1 MATKVLMVCLGN
13 ICRSP
18 MAEGLLRH
26 KIRALNLDIETD
38 SAGTAGYHIGSKPD
52 HRMIDTAAKF
62 GVDISDLRGRQF
74 QASDL
79 ETFDY
84 VFAMDKENQL
94 NMQALAKNET
104 QRNKVKLFLEQ
115 VNYSDL
121 SEVPDP
127 YYGDQAAFELVFNL
141 LDEATDTFINQITT
155 NIKI

>member
-1 MATKVLMVCLGN
+1 MAVKVLMVCLGN

-26 KIRALNLDIETD
+26 KVRQLNLAVETD
-38 SAGTAGYHIGSKPD
+38 SAGTTGYHIGSKPD
-52 HRMIDTAAKF
+52 QRMIDTAANQ
-62 GVDISDLRGRQF
+62 GVDISDLRARKF

-94 NMQALAKNET
+94 KMQSLAKNET
-104 QRNKVKLFLEQ
+104 QRAKVKLFLEQ
-115 VNYSDL
+115 VNYPEL

-127 YYGDQAAFELVFNL
+127 YYGDQAAFEFVFNL
-141 LDEATDTFINQITT
+141 LDEATDTFINQMTM
-155 NIKI
+155 NIKN

>member
-26 KIRALNLDIETD
+26 KIRALNLDVETD

-115 VNYSDL
+115 VNHQDL

-127 YYGDQAAFELVFNL
+127 YYSDQAAFEFVFNL
-141 LDEATDTFINQITT
+141 LDEATDTFINQITP

>member
-26 KIRALNLDIETD
+26 KVHQLNLAVETD

-52 HRMIDTAAKF
+52 QRMIDTAAKQ
-62 GVDISDLRGRQF
+62 GVDISDLRARKF

-94 NMQALAKNET
+94 KMQSLAKNESH
-104 QRNKVKLFLEQ
+104 RAKVKLFLEQ
-115 VNYSDL
+115 VNHPDL

-127 YYGDQAAFELVFNL
+127 YYSDQAAFEFVFNL
-141 LDEATDTFINQITT
+141 LDEATDIFINQITR
-155 NIKI
+155 NKKI

>member
-1 MATKVLMVCLGN
+1 MAVKVLMVCLGN

-26 KIRALNLDIETD
+26 KVRQLNLVVETD

-52 HRMIDTAAKF
+52 QRMIDTAAKQD
-62 GVDISDLRGRQF
+62 VDISDLRARQF

-94 NMQALAKNET
+94 NMQSIAKNEI
-104 QRNKVKLFLEQ
+104 QRAKVKLFLEQ
-115 VNYSDL
+115 VNYPEL

-127 YYGDQAAFELVFNL
+127 YYGDQAAFEFVFNL
-141 LDEATDTFINQITT
+141 LDEATDTFINQMTM
-155 NIKI
+155 NVKN

>member
-26 KIRALNLDIETD
+26 KIQELNLDVETD
-38 SAGTAGYHIGSKPD
+38 SAGTSGIHIGSKPD
-52 HRMIDTAAKF
+52 HRMIDTAAKY
-62 GVDISDLRGRQF
+62 GVDISDLRARQF

-84 VFAMDKENQL
+84 VFAMDKENQR
-94 NMQALAKNET
+94 NMLALAKNET
-104 QRNKVKLFLEQ
+104 QQNKVKLFLEQ
-115 VNYSDL
+115 VNYPEL

-127 YYGDQAAFELVFNL
+127 YYGDQAAFEFVFNL
-141 LDEATDTFINQITT
+141 LDEATDTFIETL
-155 NIKI
+155 KKL

>member
-26 KIRALNLDIETD
+26 KIRALNLDVETD

-52 HRMIDTAAKF
+52 HRMIDTAAKY
-62 GVDISDLRGRQF
+62 GVDISDLRARQF

-115 VNYSDL
+115 VNHPNL

-127 YYGDQAAFELVFNL
+127 YYGDQAAFEFVFSL
-141 LDEATDTFINQITT
+141 LDEATDTFIETL
-155 NIKI
+155 KKL